1 VIVTVTPNPSLD
13 RTLEV
18 AQLVRGEVLRADAR
32 RVDPGGKGINVARAL
47 HAFGH
52 RVRAVLPSGGHEGD
66 HLVALIEDAGLDPV
80 VVPVDGPVRENVAIV
95 EPDGTVTKVNEPG
108 PRFDDAVAEA
118 LLAATAEAASE
129 ARWVVGSGSLPPGAP
144 VDLYAQ
150 LVRRVRDRGCRVAI
164 DTSGDPLAAAVDAGP
179 DLVKPNHDEL
189 AALTGV
195 AVRTFGD
202 VVSAARTL
210 LERGVGTALVSLGPD
225 GALLVDREGVLHAE
239 RSVEAPR
246 STVGAGDATLAGYLS
261 AADADR
267 ATALRTAVAFGA
279 AAVSLPGSQMPGPA
293 DVKPDLV
300 ALDDRPALDRA
311 LVTGLWLGAV
321 SASQEPQPTP

>member
-1 VIVTVTPNPSLD
+1 
-13 RTLEV
+13 
-18 AQLVRGEVLRADAR
+18 
-32 RVDPGGKGINVARAL
+32 
-47 HAFGH
+47 
-52 RVRAVLPSGGHEGD
+52 
-66 HLVALIEDAGLDPV
+66 IEDAGLDPV

-210 LERGVGTALVSLGPD
+210 LERGVGTALV
-225 GALLVDREGVLHAE
+225 
-239 RSVEAPR
+239 
-246 STVGAGDATLAGYLS
+246 
-261 AADADR
+261 
-267 ATALRTAVAFGA
+267 
-279 AAVSLPGSQMPGPA
+279 
-293 DVKPDLV
+293 
-300 ALDDRPALDRA
+300 
-311 LVTGLWLGAV
+311 
-321 SASQEPQPTP
+321 